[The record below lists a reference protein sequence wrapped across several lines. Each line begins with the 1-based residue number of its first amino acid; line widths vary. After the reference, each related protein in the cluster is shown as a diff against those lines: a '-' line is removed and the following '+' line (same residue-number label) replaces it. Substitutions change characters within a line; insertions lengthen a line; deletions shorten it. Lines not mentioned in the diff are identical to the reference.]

1 MGVNFSH
8 FQVAALFGF
17 VAVASAQVGVH
28 RPYQHVSTPIHAAV
42 RQPVTGPHVVG
53 NVVPHHVQPIVP
65 VVPGQV
71 RHVVDHVENADNQA
85 QILRSEAVV
94 NPDSFQYEYETSNGI
109 AANEAGQLKQFTQE
123 EAAVVAQGAFRW
135 TAPDGTPISI
145 QYVADETGYHPTGD
159 HLPVAPPVPDHIGK

>member
-1 MGVNFSH
+1 ML

-28 RPYQHVSTPIHAAV
+28 RPFQHVSAPVHPSV
-42 RQPVTGPHVVG
+42 RQPVTVPHVVG

-71 RHVVDHVENADNQA
+71 RSAVPHHVDQVPNADNQA

-159 HLPVAPPVPDHIGK
+159 HLPVAPPVPDYIGT